1 MGRDTCCIVC
11 STMNHLKVKD
21 NDHLYRDVN
30 SGAIINTDNSAFE
43 KYKRSKLKFQNME
56 HELNYLKG
64 EISEIKGL
72 LKQLVQPT

>member
-1 MGRDTCCIVC
+1 MSKIEGHTNFERDD
-11 STMNHLKVKD
+11 SNM
-21 NDHLYRDVN
+21 
-30 SGAIINTDNSAFE
+30 AIINTDNSAFE

>member
-1 MGRDTCCIVC
+1 
-11 STMNHLKVKD
+11 MNHLKVKD

-64 EISEIKGL
+64 EISAIKNL

>member
-1 MGRDTCCIVC
+1 
-11 STMNHLKVKD
+11 MNHLKVKD

>member
-1 MGRDTCCIVC
+1 
-11 STMNHLKVKD
+11 MNHLKVKD
-21 NDHLYRDVN
+21 QDHLYRDVD

-64 EISEIKGL
+64 EISEIKNL

>member
-1 MGRDTCCIVC
+1 MD
-11 STMNHLKVKD
+11 HLKVKD
-21 NDHLYRDVN
+21 QDHLYRDVN

-43 KYKRSKLKFQNME
+43 KYKRSKLKFRNME

-72 LKQLVQPT
+72 LKQLVQPI

>member
-1 MGRDTCCIVC
+1 
-11 STMNHLKVKD
+11 MNHLKVKD
-21 NDHLYRDVN
+21 QDHLYRDVN

-56 HELNYLKG
+56 HELNYLKS

>member
-1 MGRDTCCIVC
+1 
-11 STMNHLKVKD
+11 MNHLKVKD

-30 SGAIINTDNSAFE
+30 TGAIINTDNSAFE

-56 HELNYLKG
+56 HELNYLKD
-64 EISEIKGL
+64 EISEIKNL

>member
-1 MGRDTCCIVC
+1 
-11 STMNHLKVKD
+11 MNHLKVKD
-21 NDHLYRDVN
+21 QDHLYRDVD

-72 LKQLVQPT
+72 LKQLIQPT

>member
-1 MGRDTCCIVC
+1 
-11 STMNHLKVKD
+11 MNHLKVKD

-30 SGAIINTDNSAFE
+30 TGAIINTDNSAFE

-56 HELNYLKG
+56 HELNYLKS
-64 EISEIKGL
+64 EISEIKNL

>member
-1 MGRDTCCIVC
+1 M
-11 STMNHLKVKD
+11 MNHLKVKD
-21 NDHLYRDVN
+21 QDHLYRDVD

-64 EISEIKGL
+64 EISEIKDL
-72 LKQLVQPT
+72 LKQLVKPS

>member
-1 MGRDTCCIVC
+1 
-11 STMNHLKVKD
+11 MNHLKVKD
-21 NDHLYRDVN
+21 QDHLYRDVD
-30 SGAIINTDNSAFE
+30 SCAIINTDNSAFE

>member
-1 MGRDTCCIVC
+1 
-11 STMNHLKVKD
+11 MNHIKVKD
-21 NDHLYRDVN
+21 QDHLYRDVN